1 MINKY
6 LTTYLNLIN
15 ENDQSILLKDFIN
28 NCKQQIKE
36 QFPNIKLSTKIS
48 KNNPPTITLSVLTAP
63 KEWFTKDF
71 LNNPKTYFQF
81 GIGSN
86 IYNWTNKSIWLHD
99 DLMKDFKP
107 ILTEFGANELTKIS
121 NIFNSAK
128 QDNHFVEADYFNT
141 NYYFKLELG
150 TQSIPLKLI

>member
-1 MINKY
+1 MNTY
-6 LTTYLNLIN
+6 LKTYLNIIK

-28 NCKQQIKE
+28 TCKKQIKE
-36 QFPNIKLSTKIS
+36 QFPNIQLSVKIS
-48 KNNPPTITLSVLTAP
+48 LKSTPIITVSILTAP
-63 KEWFTKDF
+63 KTWFTEEF